1 MHSINPKKDIITKIL
16 KIVELCDDQLL
27 NKPRLHDNYYGFEAW
42 LDDEFFEGFYELIEY
57 IRELSNESI
66 SKSFHL
72 IIRYAILGT
81 AEEYKPL
88 CDYEIICKENEIVS
102 GFVCIK
108 DKDEWLNV

>member
-1 MHSINPKKDIITKIL
+1 MHSINQKKDIITKIL
-16 KIVELCDDQLL
+16 KFVELCEDQILD
-27 NKPRLHDNYYGFEAW
+27 KPKSHEDFYGFEAF
-42 LDDEFFEGFYELIEY
+42 LDDEFFEDFYELLDY

-72 IIRYAILGT
+72 TIRYAILGT

-88 CDYEIICKENEIVS
+88 CDYKIVCKGNEIVS

-108 DKDEWLNV
+108 DNDEWLSV